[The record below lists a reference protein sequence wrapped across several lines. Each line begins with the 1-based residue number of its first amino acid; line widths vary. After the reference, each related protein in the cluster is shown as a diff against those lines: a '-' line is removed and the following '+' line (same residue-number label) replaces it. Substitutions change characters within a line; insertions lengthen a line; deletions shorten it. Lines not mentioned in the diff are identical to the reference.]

1 MNERFIKI
9 FSDLAFFEDFVKRP
23 FPAKAYRNAI
33 QIFKELDFEVDDA
46 DQIKDLYGI
55 GDGIYKKVKSYLET
69 GSFPRYEE
77 FKNSDAI
84 KCMEIAQIKGFG
96 TNKAKKLFDA
106 GIKSLEELK
115 TVVASIKVGEPLG
128 NSGFNYT
135 KSMQIG
141 LEYEAHTNK
150 TRMTVKEHDTVAN
163 PLIENI
169 KNINGVREVMAVGS
183 RRRYDNS
190 VDYTIGDIDIIISVN
205 SIEDINV
212 VNPELVNMLDA
223 ITMNGNT
230 KISGIKNN
238 RQVDFRIVVGEFG
251 SLKLHATGPM
261 SFNVACRK
269 IAIKNGW
276 TLNEYG
282 LFKSDTKEL
291 IEKDSEEKILNILGI
306 GWIEPKNRKNFK

>member
-33 QIFKELDFEVDDA
+33 QIFKELNFEVDDA
-46 DQIKDLYGI
+46 VQIKDLYGI
-55 GDGIYKKVKSYLET
+55 GDGIYKKVKLYLET

-77 FKNSDAI
+77 FKNSDAM

-96 TNKAKKLFDA
+96 INKAKKLFDA
-106 GIKSLEELK
+106 GIKSLDDLK
-115 TVVASIKVGEPLG
+115 TVVSSIKVGEPLG

-141 LEYEAHTNK
+141 LEYEAHTDK
-150 TRMTVKEHDTVAN
+150 TRMTIKEHDLVAN
-163 PLIENI
+163 PLIDKI
-169 KNINGVREVMAVGS
+169 KMINGVREVMAVGS

-190 VDYTIGDIDIIISVN
+190 PDYTIGDIDIIISVN
-205 SIEDINV
+205 SIDDINV

-261 SFNVACRK
+261 AFNVACRK

-291 IEKDSEEKILNILGI
+291 IEKNSEEKILNILGI